1 MEQHMRGMA
10 VMAVLVLA
18 VTAGSTVADSP
29 REAPATLESSLP
41 DKVSA
46 AGSISEGKAISMLE
60 RAGYSNVYGMA
71 LGKDGTWR
79 GKATRSGHTVVVAVD
94 DGGAITS
101 P

>member
-1 MEQHMRGMA
+1 MEQHMRRMA
-10 VMAVLVLA
+10 VMAVFVLA
-18 VTAGSTVADSP
+18 VAAGSTVAESP
-29 REAPATLESSLP
+29 PEAPATLESRLP
-41 DKVSA
+41 DSIPA
-46 AGSISEGKAISMLE
+46 AGSISEAKAISVLE

-79 GKATRSGHTVVVAVD
+79 GKATRAGHTVVVAVD

>member
-1 MEQHMRGMA
+1 MRGMA

-18 VTAGSTVADSP
+18 VAAGSTVADSP

-41 DKVSA
+41 DRVPAAVSLT
-46 AGSISEGKAISMLE
+46 EGKAISVLE

-79 GKATRSGHTVVVAVD
+79 GKATRAGHTVVVVVD
-94 DGGAITS
+94 DAGAITS

>member
-10 VMAVLVLA
+10 VMAVLLLA
-18 VTAGSTVADSP
+18 MAAGSTVADSP
-29 REAPATLESSLP
+29 REAPATLESRLP
-41 DKVSA
+41 DSMPA
-46 AGSISEGKAISMLE
+46 AGSMSEGKAISVLE

-79 GKATRSGHTVVVAVD
+79 GKATRAGHTVVVAVD
-94 DGGAITS
+94 DAGAVTS